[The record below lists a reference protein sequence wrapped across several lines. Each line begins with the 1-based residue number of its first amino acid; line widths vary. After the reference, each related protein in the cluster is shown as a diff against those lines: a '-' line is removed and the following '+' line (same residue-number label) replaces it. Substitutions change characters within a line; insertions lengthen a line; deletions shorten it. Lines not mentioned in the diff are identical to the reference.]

1 MAFRLKGD
9 QPVSNEIR
17 RIVVKQL
24 ERATTELKSIGD
36 PQSNEAIHAA
46 RRRIKKI
53 RAVIRLIEPVLNKTS
68 READKR
74 LRDVNRMLAPVADGH
89 EIVET
94 LKRLGQKYGGDLG
107 PRTLA
112 MIRAGLIEREERTDR
127 KIQSDGVLQ
136 TAADALR
143 AERKT
148 VGRWRL
154 TSDGFD
160 AIRPGLEESFRQAQK
175 AMTVAS
181 DRPTARHYHSW
192 RRHVKDHWFQ
202 VRLLEGLCD
211 DQLEEYQIQ
220 LEALD
225 GTLGEY
231 HNLALLRNV
240 LMTDGY
246 VSRQETAGCLRA
258 TMRYQRELRR
268 HAHFLGARVYAET
281 PRRFVQRVR
290 RFWRAARSSDA
301 RAAGPWRPGE
311 RNGGIDQ
318 DA

>member
-1 MAFRLKGD
+1 MAFQLKDD
-9 QPVSNEIR
+9 QPVSSEIR

-24 ERATTELKSIGD
+24 ELATSELKSIGD

-53 RAVIRLIEPVLNKTS
+53 RAVIRLIEPVLNKAS

-94 LKRLGQKYGGDLG
+94 LKHLGQKYGRGLG

-112 MIRAGLIEREERTDR
+112 SIRAGLVDREERTDR
-127 KIQSDGVLQ
+127 KIQTDGVLQ
-136 TAADALR
+136 KAADALR
-143 AERKT
+143 AECKT
-148 VGRWRL
+148 VDKWRL
-154 TSDGFD
+154 KTEGFA
-160 AIRPGLEESFRQAQK
+160 AIAPGLEESFRQAQE
-175 AMTVAS
+175 AMIVAL
-181 DRPTARHYHSW
+181 DRPTARHYHTW

-202 VRLLEGLCD
+202 VRLLEGLCGNK
-211 DQLEEYQIQ
+211 LTSYQIQ

-240 LMTDGY
+240 LIADGY
-246 VSRQETAGCLRA
+246 VSRRETACCLRA
-258 TMRYQRELRR
+258 ARRYQRELRR
-268 HAHFLGARVYAET
+268 QAHSTGARVYAET
-281 PRRFVQRVR
+281 PRRFLQRVQRL
-290 RFWRAARSSDA
+290 WRAVRSSQRMPA
-301 RAAGPWRPGE
+301 SLW
-311 RNGGIDQ
+311 
-318 DA
+318 